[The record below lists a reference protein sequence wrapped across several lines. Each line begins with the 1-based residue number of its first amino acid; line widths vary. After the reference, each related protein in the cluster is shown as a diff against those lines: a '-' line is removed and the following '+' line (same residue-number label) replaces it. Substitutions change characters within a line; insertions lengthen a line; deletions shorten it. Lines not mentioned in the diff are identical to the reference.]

1 MARFEIRDGDAAGRI
16 GRLEIPRAETTVTT
30 PALLPVVNPHVQTI
44 PPRRLSDLGAE
55 ILITNAY
62 VLHGSDEFQTAV
74 REDGVHEVLGFDG
87 AIMTDSGSFQLAEY
101 GELDVSTE
109 EILRFQHRIGS
120 DIATPVDIPTPP
132 DASHEQATADLEQ
145 THHRLNVAAEF
156 EAGEMLITAPIQGA
170 LFQDLRET
178 AAIDASETGLDVFPI
193 GGVVPLMSDYRFADM
208 VDVVAAAKRGLPSD
222 APVHLFGAGHPMM
235 FALAVALGC
244 DLFDSAAYALYAR
257 DGRYFTVRGTAHLE
271 DLEEFPCTCPICSE
285 ITPAELREKDT
296 ADQEEKLAV
305 HNLYVSFSEI
315 RRIRQALRD
324 GRLFELVDARARGHP
339 ALVDG
344 YRTLYEYVEQL
355 EAHSPIASNAFFY
368 VSGES
373 ASRPTVVRYQSRLDR
388 LTPPDK
394 LVLSEHTTPPETDE
408 VVWSLIPPFGPVPP
422 ELQET
427 MPLAA
432 EVPARMDA
440 AGYEAAAEGVA
451 QLVAA
456 HPEVE
461 VTVIHDGWPQSAL
474 TKLPEAVDIRAA
486 KESPQ
491 SEANHA
497 E

>member
-1 MARFEIRDGDAAGRI
+1 MARFEIRDSDAAGRI

-44 PPRRLSDLGAE
+44 PPSRLSDRGADL
-55 ILITNAY
+55 IITNAY

-74 REDGVHEVLGFDG
+74 LEDGVHEVLGFDG

-132 DASHEQATADLEQ
+132 DASRERATADLEQ
-145 THHRLNVAAEF
+145 TQHRLSVAADF
-156 EAGEMLITAPIQGA
+156 DAGEMLVTAPIQGA
-170 LFQDLRET
+170 LFQDLRES
-178 AAIDASETGLDVFPI
+178 AAIDASDTGLDVFPI

-208 VDVVAAAKRGLPSD
+208 VDVVAAAKRGLPTA

-271 DLEEFPCTCPICSE
+271 DLEEFPCICPICSE
-285 ITPAELREKDT
+285 YTPTELLDSET
-296 ADQEEKLAV
+296 ANQEEKLAE

-324 GRLFELVDARARGHP
+324 GRLLELVDARARGHP
-339 ALVDG
+339 TLVDG
-344 YRTLYEYVEQL
+344 YRTLHEYVEQL
-355 EAHSPIASNAFFY
+355 EAHSPIESNAFFY

-373 ASRPTVVRYQSRLDR
+373 ASRPTVVRYQNRLDR

-394 LVLSEHTTPPETDE
+394 LVLSEDTTPPETDE
-408 VVWSLIPPFGPVPP
+408 VVWSLLPPFGPVPP
-422 ELQET
+422 ELHEA

-432 EVPARMDA
+432 ELPARMDA
-440 AGYEAAAEGVA
+440 AGYQAAAEGVA

-456 HPEVE
+456 HPEID

-474 TKLPEAVDIRAA
+474 TKLPETVDIRST
-486 KESPQ
+486 EDSPT